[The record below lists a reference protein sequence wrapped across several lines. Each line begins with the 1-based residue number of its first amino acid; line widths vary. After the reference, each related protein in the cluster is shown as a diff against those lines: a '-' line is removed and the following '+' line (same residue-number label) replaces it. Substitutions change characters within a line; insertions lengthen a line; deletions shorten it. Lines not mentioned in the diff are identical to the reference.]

1 MKKEM
6 YFEEAME
13 LRKRLREESKKDV
26 EIEILTRKV
35 DREGRIIPD
44 KVVITL

>member
-13 LRKRLREESKKDV
+13 LRKRLKESNKDV
-26 EIEILTRKV
+26 EIEVLTRKI

-44 KVVITL
+44 KVTITL

>member
-13 LRKRLREESKKDV
+13 LRKKIRENSKKDV
-26 EIEILTRKV
+26 EIEVLTRKI

-44 KVVITL
+44 KVLITL